1 MLLFD
6 RANWRLHRPWFWF
19 TLLAA
24 LGATAWY
31 VVSSRGAA
39 AWPGGSSLVGFTFG
53 ILGGAICLFELLLWV
68 RKHYRAWRIGRAQV
82 WMRAHIWFGLLCVP
96 LLVYHSGFR
105 LGGLLSGLLLILV
118 LLVVAS
124 GVFGLALQQ
133 YLPTQMLE
141 QVPSETIYSQ
151 IDYVVNQLAREA
163 DRLIAATCG
172 PAPGE
177 ENLPLDLQP
186 ARTAPTG
193 HLVVGAMRTAGRVQ
207 GKVLETVTPMVP
219 VPESEPLRVF
229 GKGVLIPYLKQ
240 GAASNSPL
248 QRANQAGVAF
258 SELRVKLDPAAHP
271 TVAALQ
277 SLCEQRRQLDV
288 QARLHFWLHSWLLV
302 HLPLSVALIVLMFF
316 HIFVAM
322 KFW

>member
-1 MLLFD
+1 
-6 RANWRLHRPWFWF
+6 
-19 TLLAA
+19 
-24 LGATAWY
+24 
-31 VVSSRGAA
+31 
-39 AWPGGSSLVGFTFG
+39 
-53 ILGGAICLFELLLWV
+53 
-68 RKHYRAWRIGRAQV
+68 
-82 WMRAHIWFGLLCVP
+82 MRAHIWLGLLCVT

-105 LGGLLSGLLLILV
+105 FGGLLSGLLLTLV
-118 LLVVAS
+118 LIVVAS

-141 QVPSETIYSQ
+141 QVPSATIYSQ

-172 PAPGE
+172 PAAGE
-177 ENLPLDLQP
+177 ENLPLELQP
-186 ARTAPTG
+186 ARAAGTG

-207 GKVLETVTPMVP
+207 GKVLETVTPTVP

-229 GKGVLIPYLKQ
+229 GKEMLIPYLKR
-240 GAASNSPL
+240 GTASGSSL
-248 QRANQAGVAF
+248 QRPNQASVMF
-258 SELRVKLDPAAHP
+258 SELRIKLDPAAHGA
-271 TVAALQ
+271 VAALEG
-277 SLCEQRRQLDV
+277 LCEQRRQLDV